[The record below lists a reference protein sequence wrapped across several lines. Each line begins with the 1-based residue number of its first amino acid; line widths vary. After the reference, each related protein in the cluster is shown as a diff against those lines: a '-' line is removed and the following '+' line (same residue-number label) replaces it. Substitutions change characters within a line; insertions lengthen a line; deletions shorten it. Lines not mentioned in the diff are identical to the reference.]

1 MIDTLYLII
10 SIVLAAAFFRI
21 VKLLG
26 VRNQVVRKITP
37 ALTLVE
43 LLLWTIIIFWSAS
56 IFLSTRSYY
65 PVLVITLALLFTLM
79 LTWFYLKDIVAGYI
93 FRLRHNPVK
102 GQILTCENIHGIVRT
117 LGISQLTV
125 ETDEGRWL
133 RIPYSSLVAQSLS
146 LQSPRLVIPGETT
159 LELSI
164 SNWDNP
170 GKIESI
176 VKTVLAQ
183 SPWWIASKPINIQF
197 IPELNKLNISF
208 FLLDPVY
215 VQLVKERFISS
226 LGETKGS

>member
-1 MIDTLYLII
+1 
-10 SIVLAAAFFRI
+10 
-21 VKLLG
+21 
-26 VRNQVVRKITP
+26 
-37 ALTLVE
+37 
-43 LLLWTIIIFWSAS
+43 
-56 IFLSTRSYY
+56 
-65 PVLVITLALLFTLM
+65 TLALLFTLM

-102 GQILTCENIHGIVRT
+102 GQILTCANIHGIVRT

-133 RIPYSSLVAQSLS
+133 RIPYSSLVARSLS
-146 LQSPRLVIPGETT
+146 LQFPRQVIPGETT

-197 IPELNKLNISF
+197 IPEENKVNISF